1 MAEEIETI
9 DPVAEA
15 TPAGEET
22 SQPSAD
28 LTSEE
33 LAENPEIQAAFDR
46 VFGNGGSAQK
56 DEGEGE
62 QPTAEDEAQDEPQ
75 GSEQPAKPEK
85 PQQPVKPAK
94 QQEAP
99 TSPTLHPALRQAAL
113 RAKWTDEQID
123 QFVGQN
129 PELAEM
135 TFKNLQGAQNDLS
148 SRYAQ
153 LGQQRQQQPQPAQR
167 QQPPAAP
174 TATDQ
179 PNLEKLLGDLDT
191 FARNNGQELADVF
204 RALKA
209 EVIAPMQQLKA
220 HYEAQIQ
227 QAQAAEV
234 NRTFEAFEK
243 DWSNVYGKGKEIEA
257 PQWQARQQVA
267 QLADQ
272 IRYGAWQQGI
282 DMTLTEALNRAN
294 DLFTRD
300 KVAEQARQQVTKQVQ
315 RRSKTLTNRPTQR
328 KSPQTAGEGAQRSD
342 KAAMAAV
349 EAFWA
354 DRGVAV

>member
-1 MAEEIETI
+1 MAEEIETV

-15 TPAGEET
+15 TPGGEET

-46 VFGNGGSAQK
+46 VFGNGGSDQG

-62 QPTAEDEAQDEPQ
+62 QPTAEDAQDEPQ

-94 QQEAP
+94 QEAP
-99 TSPTLHPALRQAAL
+99 TSPTLNPALRQAAL
-113 RAKWTDEQID
+113 RAKWTEEQID
-123 QFVGQN
+123 QFVGQSR
-129 PELAEM
+129 ELAEM

-153 LGQQRQQQPQPAQR
+153 LGQQRQQPQPAQG

-174 TATDQ
+174 AAAEQ
-179 PNLEKLLGDLDT
+179 PNLEKLLGDLDA

-204 RALKA
+204 RALKS

-227 QAQAAEV
+227 QTQAAEV
-234 NRTFEAFEK
+234 HRTFEAFEK
-243 DWSNVYGKGKEIEA
+243 DWSNVYGKGKEIE
-257 PQWQARQQVA
+257 PQQWQARQQVA

-300 KVAEQARQQVTKQVQ
+300 KVAEQARQQVTQQVQ
-315 RRSKTLTNRPTQR
+315 RRSRTLTNRPTQR
-328 KSPQTAGEGAQRSD
+328 KSPQTAGEGAQRSE
-342 KAAMAAV
+342 KSAMAAI

-354 DRGVAV
+354 ERGVAV